1 MGYYLPHFEEMLPH
15 AGIDKHNSRFF
26 LSVGS
31 GSRFSVCD
39 MLLYTYY
46 FDKKSPKS
54 SALAVVEIS
63 GGQSE
68 RRSSRS
74 YGHVNSFDRKPI
86 MASEKSGGENDVI
99 R

>member
-1 MGYYLPHFEEMLPH
+1 MGYYLQHFEEMLPH
-15 AGIDKHNSRFF
+15 SGTDKHNSGFF

-31 GSRFSVCD
+31 GSRFSVYD

-68 RRSSRS
+68 RRSSRR
-74 YGHVNSFDRKPI
+74 YGHANSFHRKSI
-86 MASEKSGGENDVI
+86 MASEKSGEDDVI